1 MSDDQSSQKREFLE
15 RLGCGVVVVKN
26 CSISN
31 RGHYVNV
38 AKQIWEWIEV
48 ERKFDDCYWKI
59 LAEKT
64 SDVGNNANRN
74 PRLIKAAFMNQ
85 FENLANLHSHYMS
98 TGPEIYEQLDG
109 KVDAF
114 VISASAGTMVGLL
127 CWWILERSMVAG
139 SQKRIISE
147 AQSTK
152 NSVSRSAEFL
162 KKVV

>member
-1 MSDDQSSQKREFLE
+1 MSDDQSSQKQEFLE

-31 RGHYVNV
+31 QRYYVNI

-114 VISASAGTMVGLL
+114 VISASAGTGGTVVGVGGYLKDQ
-127 CWWILERSMVAG
+127 WWLDHRKGS
-139 SQKRIISE
+139 SQKRSPPRIVLVDPP
-147 AQSTK
+147 
-152 NSVSRSAEFL
+152 NF
-162 KKVV
+162 